1 VKCKSVSSCGA
12 AKTSWLKNLRTTFQ
26 MWHVIT
32 LLFGVQSSLIDLSLI
47 RRRFQA
53 DATSSLIDLSLG
65 NKIGINLWDK
75 SIINAT
81 SHPHELGHQYIQVP
95 PTHMSPPPILVA
107 QQVSS
112 TSLIPLLQTQYKT
125 HCAHS
130 AADLQSTRSGG
141 G

>member
-1 VKCKSVSSCGA
+1 
-12 AKTSWLKNLRTTFQ
+12 

-75 SIINAT
+75 STINAT
-81 SHPHELGHQYIQVP
+81 SHPHELGHQYI
-95 PTHMSPPPILVA
+95 
-107 QQVSS
+107 
-112 TSLIPLLQTQYKT
+112 
-125 HCAHS
+125 
-130 AADLQSTRSGG
+130 
-141 G
+141 